1 MLYAPVTCLG
11 SCQLGSIWT
20 SADGEVP
27 EKEMS
32 TQKKSVWFY
41 LECKKVVCIFL
52 TKDKWSTSI
61 SVPQERLNY
70 RKEKS
75 RSLQT
80 LKQFFTIHKTNQA
93 LQKVRTQKTCGETWR
108 ANFLNLPPPADGQE
122 IYFRTMA
129 AYRFPGIS
137 DIHYDS
143 RVLKNKLGVI
153 ICSRRHRWYM
163 GGTSYYWMY
172 RSLFP
177 CLGKHLRRVAPG
189 TGCRGQMR

>member
-1 MLYAPVTCLG
+1 MQKSGLYISHQRQMKHQHQCTPG
-11 SCQLGSIWT
+11 T
-20 SADGEVP
+20 SELQKG
-27 EKEMS
+27 KEQII
-32 TQKKSVWFY
+32 TNTETV
-41 LECKKVVCIFL
+41 
-52 TKDKWSTSI
+52 
-61 SVPQERLNY
+61 
-70 RKEKS
+70 
-75 RSLQT
+75 
-80 LKQFFTIHKTNQA
+80 FTIHKTNQA

-108 ANFLNLPPPADGQE
+108 ANFLNLPPPADGWE
-122 IYFRTMA
+122 IYFRTVA

-143 RVLKNKLGVI
+143 RVLKNKLGGI

-189 TGCRGQMR
+189 TGCRGQMRQRSDVMGT

>member
-70 RKEKS
+70 RKAKS

-108 ANFLNLPPPADGQE
+108 ANFLNSPLQQMARKYILGLWLHTD
-122 IYFRTMA
+122 FLAFLTFTMT
-129 AYRFPGIS
+129 PG
-137 DIHYDS
+137 
-143 RVLKNKLGVI
+143 
-153 ICSRRHRWYM
+153 C
-163 GGTSYYWMY
+163 
-172 RSLFP
+172 
-177 CLGKHLRRVAPG
+177 
-189 TGCRGQMR
+189 